1 MPELPPLKRDR
12 LIKALKKLGFTVDKS
27 KGKGS
32 HYKVY
37 PRAGLNNQETR
48 KFHFFTVPKKISGPG
63 IRIDLAKFLKE
74 NGVDIESFKKE
85 L

>member
-1 MPELPPLKRDR
+1 MGRT
-12 LIKALKKLGFTVDKS
+12 I
-27 KGKGS
+27 
-32 HYKVY
+32 KVY

-48 KFHFFTVPKKISGPG
+48 KFHFFTVPKKINGPG
-63 IRIDLAKFLKE
+63 IRLDLEKFLRE